1 MVSSGTVNHFMDEI
15 TEILDLS
22 RPVDNI
28 INDLKEKSVCVYPW
42 ETAIKAYEPKL
53 HEIVNDTVTRKD
65 KIRKDGTK
73 EEASRIYIGLE
84 KLLTKRMTEF
94 MFAIPVKRV
103 YHNTEGN
110 DTRQQI
116 AKAIEAIYK
125 YARIDSEN
133 IRRGNAYF
141 ASCEIFTIWYVVDK
155 PNTLYGFNSKYKL
168 KCKTY
173 SPMDGVKLYPL
184 LDELDDMLAMSF
196 EYKKKVGDEEVT
208 YFETYTA
215 DRHYKWRQQGN
226 GWESVGT
233 VEQIRLMKIPGA
245 YAFRPVPIYHGLTRI
260 RKELEYTLS
269 RNSDVIAYNSAP
281 VLKVAGQ
288 IKGEEDKGES
298 KRVYRV
304 ENGGD
309 VSYVSWSQ
317 AIEALK
323 YHVDTLLKLYWMQ
336 SQMPDVSFDNMKS
349 LGNIGYD
356 ARQMLLTDAHLKVG
370 DESGPWIEFFERE
383 ASVIKEFLKFMNDSW
398 KKEIDNIE
406 IEHVITPFIQND
418 EDAIADRLLKL
429 NGGKAVMSQLE
440 SIQQAGYSNDPQS
453 TLEQIQ
459 KEDAAISQSRISNI
473 FEEPTI

>member
-1 MVSSGTVNHFMDEI
+1 MDEI
-15 TEILDLS
+15 TQILDLS

-28 INDLKEKSVCVYPW
+28 INDLKEKSVCVPEW
-42 ETAIKAYEPKL
+42 DVLLKAYEPKL
-53 HEIVNDTVTRKD
+53 HEIVTDTVNRKD
-65 KIRKDGTK
+65 KIRKDGSK
-73 EEASRIYIGLE
+73 EEAARIYIGLE

-94 MFAIPVKRV
+94 MFAIPVKRI
-103 YHNTEGN
+103 YHNIEGN

-125 YARIDSEN
+125 YSRIDSEN
-133 IRRGNAYF
+133 IKRGNAYF
-141 ASCEIFTIWYVVDK
+141 ASCEIFTIWYVVEK
-155 PNTLYGFNSKYKL
+155 PNTLYGFPSKYKL

-196 EYKKKVGDEEVT
+196 EYKKKVKDEEVT
-208 YFETYTA
+208 CFETYTA
-215 DRHYKWRQQGN
+215 DKHYKWRQQGS
-226 GWESVGT
+226 GWEAVGT
-233 VEQIRLMKIPGA
+233 AEEIKLMKIPGV

-269 RNSDVIAYNSAP
+269 RNSDVIAYNAAP
-281 VLKVAGQ
+281 VIKIAGQ
-288 IKGEEDKGES
+288 LKGEEDKGES
-298 KRVYRV
+298 RRIYRV

-323 YHVDTLLKLYWMQ
+323 YHVETLLKLYWMQ

-383 ASVIKEFLKFMNDSW
+383 TSVIKEFLKHMNNSW
-398 KKEIDNIE
+398 KNEIDDIE
-406 IEHVITPFIQND
+406 IEHIITPFIQND
-418 EDAIADRLLKL
+418 ETALADRLIKL
-429 NGGKAVMSQLE
+429 NGGKPIISQLE
-440 SIQQAGYSNDPQS
+440 SIQQAGYSNDPQA

-459 KEDAAISQSRISNI
+459 KEEASASQSRVSNI
-473 FEEPTI
+473 FGESAI

>member
-1 MVSSGTVNHFMDEI
+1 MDEI
-15 TEILDLS
+15 TNILDFS

-28 INDLKEKSVCVYPW
+28 INDLKEKSVCVPPW
-42 ETAIKAYEPKL
+42 SKLVTAYEPKL
-53 HEIVNDTVTRKD
+53 HEIVTDTTTRKD
-65 KIRKDGTK
+65 KIRKDGSK

-103 YHNTEGN
+103 YHNTEGS

-133 IRRGNAYF
+133 IKRGNAYF
-141 ASCEIFTIWYVVDK
+141 ASCEIFTIWYVVEK

-173 SPMDGVKLYPL
+173 SPMEGVKLYPL

-196 EYKKKVGDEEVT
+196 EYKKKVKDEEIT

-215 DRHYKWRQQGN
+215 DRHYKWRQQGS
-226 GWESVGT
+226 GWETVGT
-233 VEQIRLMKIPGA
+233 VEEIKLMKIPGV

-269 RNSDVIAYNSAP
+269 RNSDVIAYNAAP
-281 VLKVAGQ
+281 VIKIAGQ
-288 IKGEEDKGES
+288 IKGEEVKGES
-298 KRVYRV
+298 QRIYRV

-323 YHVDTLLKLYWMQ
+323 YHAETLLKLYWMQ

-356 ARQMLLTDAHLKVG
+356 ARQMLLADAHLKVG
-370 DESGPWIEFFERE
+370 DESGAWIELFERE
-383 ASVIKEFLKFMNDSW
+383 ASVVKEFMKHMNTSW
-398 KKEIDNIE
+398 ADEIDNIE
-406 IEHVITPFIQND
+406 IEHIITPFIQND
-418 EDAIADRLLKL
+418 EDATADRLLKL
-429 NGGKAVMSQLE
+429 NGGKPVMSQLE
-440 SIQQAGYSNDPQS
+440 SIQQAGYSNDAQV

-459 KEDAAISQSRISNI
+459 KEEATASQSRISNI
-473 FEEPTI
+473 FEESSI

>member
-1 MVSSGTVNHFMDEI
+1 MKECGTVIMDEI
-15 TEILDLS
+15 TNILDSL

-28 INDLKEKSVCVYPW
+28 INDLKEKSVCVPSW
-42 ETAIKAYEPKL
+42 DVLLRAYEPKL
-53 HEIVNDTVTRKD
+53 HEIVTDTVTRKD

-73 EEASRIYIGLE
+73 EDASRIYIGLE
-84 KLLTKRMTEF
+84 KLLTKRMAEF
-94 MFAIPVKRV
+94 MFAIPVKRI
-103 YHNTEGN
+103 YHNIEGS

-116 AKAIEAIYK
+116 AKTIEAIYK

-133 IRRGNAYF
+133 IKRGNAYF
-141 ASCEIFTIWYVVDK
+141 ASCEIFTIWYVVEK

-196 EYKKKVGDEEVT
+196 EYKKRVKDEEIT

-215 DRHYKWRQQGN
+215 DRHYKWQQQGS
-226 GWESVGT
+226 GWEAVGT
-233 VEQIRLMKIPGA
+233 AEQIELMKIPGV

-269 RNSDVIAYNSAP
+269 RNSDVIAYNAAP
-281 VLKVAGQ
+281 VIKIAGQ

-298 KRVYRV
+298 RRIYRV

-323 YHVDTLLKLYWMQ
+323 YHVETLLKLYWMQ

-370 DESGPWIEFFERE
+370 DESGAWIEFFERE
-383 ASVIKEFLKFMNDSW
+383 ASVIKEFLKYMNTSW
-398 KKEIDNIE
+398 KNEIDDIE
-406 IEHVITPFIQND
+406 IEHIITPFIQQD
-418 EDAIADRLLKL
+418 EDATADRLLKL
-429 NGGKAVMSQLE
+429 NGGKPVMSQLE
-440 SIQQAGYSNDPQS
+440 SIQQAGYSNDAQA

-459 KEDAAISQSRISNI
+459 KEEATASQGRISNI
-473 FEEPTI
+473 FEESSI

>member
-1 MVSSGTVNHFMDEI
+1 MKECGTVIMDEI
-15 TEILDLS
+15 TDILNPS
-22 RPVDNI
+22 RPSGDI
-28 INDLKEKSVCVYPW
+28 INDLKEKSVCVPSW
-42 ETAIKAYEPKL
+42 DVLLRDYEPKL
-53 HEIVNDTVTRKD
+53 HEIVNDNVNRKD

-103 YHNTEGN
+103 YHNIEGSE
-110 DTRQQI
+110 TRQQI

-133 IRRGNAYF
+133 IKRSNAYF
-141 ASCEIFTIWYVVDK
+141 ASCEIFTIWYVVEK
-155 PNTLYGFNSKYKL
+155 PNTLYGFSSKYKL

-196 EYKKKVGDEEVT
+196 EYKKRVKDEEIT

-215 DRHYKWRQQGN
+215 DRHYKWRQQGS
-226 GWESVGT
+226 GWEAVGT
-233 VEQIRLMKIPGA
+233 VEQIELMKIPGV

-269 RNSDVIAYNSAP
+269 RNSDVIAYNAAP
-281 VLKVAGQ
+281 VIKIAGQ
-288 IKGEEDKGES
+288 IKGEEIKGES
-298 KRVYRV
+298 QRIYRV

-323 YHVDTLLKLYWMQ
+323 YHVETLLKLYWMQ

-370 DESGPWIEFFERE
+370 DESGAWMELFERE
-383 ASVIKEFLKFMNDSW
+383 ASVIKEFAKKMNTAWAS
-398 KKEIDNIE
+398 EVDNIE
-406 IEHVITPFIQND
+406 IEHIITPFIQQD
-418 EDAIADRLLKL
+418 EDATADRILKL
-429 NGGKAVMSQLE
+429 NGGKPVISQLE
-440 SIQQAGYSNDPQS
+440 SIQQAGYSSDPQA

-459 KEDAAISQSRISNI
+459 REEATASQNRVSNI

>member
-1 MVSSGTVNHFMDEI
+1 MKSRETQIMDAI
-15 TEILDLS
+15 TQILDSS
-22 RPVDNI
+22 RPVANI
-28 INDLKEKSVCVYPW
+28 INDLKEKSIILPSW
-42 ETAIKAYEPKL
+42 DDLLKSYEPKF
-53 HEIVNDTVTRKD
+53 HKIVTDTITRKD

-73 EEASRIYIGLE
+73 EEASRIYLGLE

-103 YHNTEGN
+103 YHNIDGN
-110 DTRQQI
+110 NIRQQI
-116 AKAIEAIYK
+116 SKAIESIYK

-133 IRRGNAYF
+133 IKRGNAYF
-141 ASCEIFTIWYVVDK
+141 ASCEIFTIWYVVEK

-184 LDELDDMLAMSF
+184 FDELDDMLAMSF
-196 EYKKKVGDEEVT
+196 EYKKKVKDEEIT

-215 DRHYKWRQQGN
+215 DKHYKWRQQGS
-226 GWESVGT
+226 GWEAVGT
-233 VEQIRLMKIPGA
+233 VEEIKLMKIPGV

-269 RNSDVIAYNSAP
+269 RNSDVIAYNAAP
-281 VLKVAGQ
+281 VIKIAGQ

-298 KRVYRV
+298 RRIYRV

-323 YHVDTLLKLYWMQ
+323 YHVETLLKLYWMQ
-336 SQMPDVSFDNMKS
+336 AQMPDISFDNMKS

-370 DESGPWIEFFERE
+370 DESGAWIEFFERE
-383 ASVIKEFLKFMNDSW
+383 GSVIKEFLKNMNKSW
-398 KKEIDNIE
+398 AKEIDNIE
-406 IEHVITPFIQND
+406 IEYVITPFIQND
-418 EDAIADRLLKL
+418 DDAIADRLLKL
-429 NGGKAVMSQLE
+429 NGGKSIMSQLE
-440 SIQQAGYSNDPQS
+440 SIQHAGYSNDPQA

-459 KEDAAISQSRISNI
+459 KEEAASSQIRLGSA
-473 FEEPTI
+473 FEESYV

>member
-1 MVSSGTVNHFMDEI
+1 MVLYIMDEI
-15 TEILDLS
+15 TNILDLS

-28 INDLKEKSVCVYPW
+28 INDLKEKSICTPSWDVLL
-42 ETAIKAYEPKL
+42 KDYEPQL
-53 HEIVNDTVTRKD
+53 HEIVADTITRKD
-65 KIRKDGTK
+65 KVRKDGTK

-103 YHNTEGN
+103 YHNIEGN

-116 AKAIEAIYK
+116 SKAIEAIYK

-155 PNTLYGFNSKYKL
+155 PNMLYGFNSKYKL

-226 GWESVGT
+226 GWEAVGT
-233 VEQIRLMKIPGA
+233 VEQIRLMKIPGV

-317 AIEALK
+317 SIEALK

-370 DESGPWIEFFERE
+370 DESGAWIEFFERE

-406 IEHVITPFIQND
+406 IEHIITPFIQND
-418 EDAIADRLLKL
+418 EDALADRLLKL
-429 NGGKAVMSQLE
+429 NGGKPVMSQLE
-440 SIQQAGYSNDPQS
+440 SIQQAGYSSDPQS
-453 TLEQIQ
+453 TLEQIR
-459 KEDAAISQSRISNI
+459 KEDTVISQNRISNI
-473 FEEPTI
+473 FEESAI

>member
-1 MVSSGTVNHFMDEI
+1 MDGI
-15 TEILDLS
+15 TNIIDLS

-28 INDLKEKSVCVYPW
+28 INDLKEKSICVPSW
-42 ETAIKAYEPKL
+42 DVLLRAYEPKL
-53 HEIVNDTVTRKD
+53 HEIVTDTATRKD

-94 MFAIPVKRV
+94 MFAIPVKRI
-103 YHNTEGN
+103 YHNIEN
-110 DTRQQI
+110 NETRQQI

-133 IRRGNAYF
+133 IKRGNAYF
-141 ASCEIFTIWYVVDK
+141 ASCEIFTIWYVLEK

-196 EYKKKVGDEEVT
+196 EYKKKVKDEEIT
-208 YFETYTA
+208 YFETYT
-215 DRHYKWRQQGN
+215 DNKHYKWRQQGS
-226 GWESVGT
+226 GWEAVGT
-233 VEQIRLMKIPGA
+233 AEEIKLMKIPGV

-269 RNSDVIAYNSAP
+269 RNSDVIAYNAAP
-281 VLKVAGQ
+281 VIKIAGQ

-298 KRVYRV
+298 RRIYRV

-323 YHVDTLLKLYWMQ
+323 YHVETLLKLYWMQ

-370 DESGPWIEFFERE
+370 DESGAWIEFFERE
-383 ASVIKEFLKFMNDSW
+383 GSVIKEFLKYMNTSW
-398 KKEIDNIE
+398 KNEIDNIE
-406 IEHVITPFIQND
+406 IEHIITPFIQQD
-418 EDAIADRLLKL
+418 EDATADRLLKL
-429 NGGKAVMSQLE
+429 NGGKPVMSQLE
-440 SIQQAGYSNDPQS
+440 SIQQAGYSNDAQA

-459 KEDAAISQSRISNI
+459 NEEAAASQSRISNI
-473 FEEPTI
+473 FEESSI

>member
-1 MVSSGTVNHFMDEI
+1 
-15 TEILDLS
+15 
-22 RPVDNI
+22 
-28 INDLKEKSVCVYPW
+28 
-42 ETAIKAYEPKL
+42 
-53 HEIVNDTVTRKD
+53 
-65 KIRKDGTK
+65 
-73 EEASRIYIGLE
+73 
-84 KLLTKRMTEF
+84 MTEF
-94 MFAIPVKRV
+94 MFAIPVKRI
-103 YHNTEGN
+103 YHNTEGFEV
-110 DTRQQI
+110 RQQI

-133 IRRGNAYF
+133 IKRGTAYF
-141 ASCEIFTIWYVVDK
+141 ASCEIFTIWYVVEK
-155 PNTLYGFNSKYKL
+155 PNSLYGFNSKYKL

-173 SPMDGVKLYPL
+173 SPMEGVKLFPL
-184 LDELDDMLAMSF
+184 INELDDMLAMSF
-196 EYKKKVGDEEVT
+196 EYKKKVQDEEIT

-215 DRHYKWRQQGN
+215 DKHYKWRQN
-226 GWESVGT
+226 GSVWEQVGT
-233 VEQIRLMKIPGA
+233 AENITLLKIPGI

-269 RNSDVIAYNSAP
+269 RNSDVIAYNAAP
-281 VLKVAGQ
+281 VIKIAGQ

-298 KRVYRV
+298 RRIYRV

-336 SQMPDVSFDNMKS
+336 SQMPDISFDNMKS

-370 DESGPWIEFFERE
+370 DESGTWIEFFERE
-383 ASVIKEFLKFMNDSW
+383 SSVIKEFLKHMNASW
-398 KKEIDNIE
+398 ANEIDNVE
-406 IEHVITPFIQND
+406 IEHIITPFIQND

-429 NGGKAVMSQLE
+429 NGGKPIMSQLE

-459 KEDAAISQSRISNI
+459 KEDTTISQSRISNI

>member
-1 MVSSGTVNHFMDEI
+1 MKECGTAIMDEI
-15 TEILDLS
+15 TRIFDSS
-22 RPVDNI
+22 RTVDNI
-28 INDLKEKSVCVYPW
+28 IGDLKEKSVCVYPW
-42 ETAIKAYEPKL
+42 EKSVKAYEPKL
-53 HEIVNDTVTRKD
+53 HEIVTDTVTRKD

-84 KLLTKRMTEF
+84 KLLVKRMTEF
-94 MFAIPVKRV
+94 MFAIPVKRI
-103 YHNTEGN
+103 YHNTEGS

-141 ASCEIFTIWYVVDK
+141 ASCEIFTIWYVVEK
-155 PNTLYGFNSKYKL
+155 PNTLYGFNSRYKL

-173 SPMDGVKLYPL
+173 SPMEGVKLYPL

-196 EYKKKVGDEEVT
+196 EYNKKVKDEEVI

-215 DRHYKWRQQGN
+215 NRHYKWKRQG
-226 GWESVGT
+226 GVWEAVGT
-233 VEQIRLMKIPGA
+233 AEEIKLMKIPGV

-269 RNSDVIAYNSAP
+269 RNSDVIAYNAAP
-281 VLKVAGQ
+281 VIKIAGQ

-298 KRVYRV
+298 RRIYRV

-323 YHVDTLLKLYWMQ
+323 YHVETLLKLYWMQ

-370 DESGPWIEFFERE
+370 DESGSWIEFFERE
-383 ASVIKEFLKFMNDSW
+383 ASVIKEFLKYMNTSW
-398 KKEIDNIE
+398 KNEIDNIE
-406 IEHVITPFIQND
+406 IEHIITPFIQQD
-418 EDAIADRLLKL
+418 EDATADRLLKL
-429 NGGKAVMSQLE
+429 NGGKPVMSQLE
-440 SIQQAGYSNDPQS
+440 SIQQAGYSNDAQA

-459 KEDAAISQSRISNI
+459 SEEAAASQRRISNI
-473 FEEPTI
+473 FEEQGM

>member
-1 MVSSGTVNHFMDEI
+1 MKECGTVIMDKI
-15 TEILDLS
+15 ANILDLS

-28 INDLKEKSVCVYPW
+28 INDLKEKSVCVPEW
-42 ETAIKAYEPKL
+42 DVLLRAYEPKL
-53 HEIVNDTVTRKD
+53 HEIVTDTATRKD

-94 MFAIPVKRV
+94 MFAIPVKRI
-103 YHNTEGN
+103 YHNIEN
-110 DTRQQI
+110 NETRQQI

-133 IRRGNAYF
+133 IKRGNAYF
-141 ASCEIFTIWYVVDK
+141 ASCEIFTIWYVVEK

-196 EYKKKVGDEEVT
+196 EYKKKVKDEEIT

-215 DRHYKWRQQGN
+215 DRHYKWRQQGS
-226 GWESVGT
+226 GWETVGM
-233 VEQIRLMKIPGA
+233 VEEIKLMKIPGV

-269 RNSDVIAYNSAP
+269 RNSDVIAYNAAP
-281 VLKVAGQ
+281 VIKIAGQ

-298 KRVYRV
+298 RRIYRV

-323 YHVDTLLKLYWMQ
+323 YHAETLLKLYWMQ

-356 ARQMLLTDAHLKVG
+356 ARQMMLTDAHLKVG
-370 DESGPWIEFFERE
+370 DESGTWIELFERE
-383 ASVIKEFLKFMNDSW
+383 ASVIKEFLKYMNTSW
-398 KKEIDNIE
+398 KGEIDNIE
-406 IEHVITPFIQND
+406 IEHIITPFIQQD
-418 EDAIADRLLKL
+418 EDATADRILKL
-429 NGGKAVMSQLE
+429 NGGKPVMSQLE
-440 SIQQAGYSNDPQS
+440 SIQQAGYSNDAQG
-453 TLEQIQ
+453 TLKQIQ
-459 KEDAAISQSRISNI
+459 DEEATASQSRISNI
-473 FEEPTI
+473 FEESSI

>member
-1 MVSSGTVNHFMDEI
+1 MDEI
-15 TEILDLS
+15 TNILDFS

-28 INDLKEKSVCVYPW
+28 INDLKEKSVCVPPW
-42 ETAIKAYEPKL
+42 SKLVTAYEPKL
-53 HEIVNDTVTRKD
+53 HEIVTDTTTRKD
-65 KIRKDGTK
+65 KIRKDGSK

-94 MFAIPVKRV
+94 MFAIHVKRV
-103 YHNTEGN
+103 YHNTEGS

-133 IRRGNAYF
+133 IKRGNAYF
-141 ASCEIFTIWYVVDK
+141 ASCEIFTIWYVVEK

-173 SPMDGVKLYPL
+173 SPMEGVKLYPL

-196 EYKKKVGDEEVT
+196 EYKKKVKDEEIT

-215 DRHYKWRQQGN
+215 DRHYKWRQQGS
-226 GWESVGT
+226 GWETVGT
-233 VEQIRLMKIPGA
+233 VEEINLMKIPGV

-269 RNSDVIAYNSAP
+269 RNSDVIAYNAAP
-281 VLKVAGQ
+281 VIKIAGQ
-288 IKGEEDKGES
+288 IKGEEVKGES
-298 KRVYRV
+298 QRIYRV

-323 YHVDTLLKLYWMQ
+323 YHAETLLKLYWMQ

-370 DESGPWIEFFERE
+370 DESGAWIELFERE
-383 ASVIKEFLKFMNDSW
+383 ASVVKEFLKHMNTAW
-398 KKEIDNIE
+398 AGEIDNIE
-406 IEHVITPFIQND
+406 IEHIITPFIQND
-418 EDAIADRLLKL
+418 EDATADRLLKL
-429 NGGKAVMSQLE
+429 NGGKPVMSQLE
-440 SIQQAGYSNDPQS
+440 SIQQAGYSNDAQV

-459 KEDAAISQSRISNI
+459 KEEATASQSRISNI
-473 FEEPTI
+473 FEEPSI

>member
-1 MVSSGTVNHFMDEI
+1 MDAI
-15 TEILDLS
+15 TQILDSS
-22 RPVDNI
+22 RPVANI
-28 INDLKEKSVCVYPW
+28 INDLKEKSIILPSW
-42 ETAIKAYEPKL
+42 DDLLKSYEPKF
-53 HEIVNDTVTRKD
+53 HKIVTDTITRKD

-73 EEASRIYIGLE
+73 EEASRIYLGLE

-103 YHNTEGN
+103 YHNIDGN
-110 DTRQQI
+110 NIRQQI
-116 AKAIEAIYK
+116 SKAIESIYK

-133 IRRGNAYF
+133 IKRGNAYF
-141 ASCEIFTIWYVVDK
+141 ASCEIFTIWYVVEK

-184 LDELDDMLAMSF
+184 FDELDDMLAMSF
-196 EYKKKVGDEEVT
+196 EYKKKVKDEEIT

-215 DRHYKWRQQGN
+215 DKHYKWRQQGS
-226 GWESVGT
+226 GWEAVGT
-233 VEQIRLMKIPGA
+233 VEEIKLMKIPGV

-269 RNSDVIAYNSAP
+269 RNSDVIAYNAAP
-281 VLKVAGQ
+281 VIKIAGQ

-298 KRVYRV
+298 RRIYRV

-323 YHVDTLLKLYWMQ
+323 YHVETLLKLYWMQ
-336 SQMPDVSFDNMKS
+336 AQMPDISFDNMKS

-370 DESGPWIEFFERE
+370 DESGAWIEFFERE
-383 ASVIKEFLKFMNDSW
+383 GSVIKEFLKNMNKSW
-398 KKEIDNIE
+398 AKEIDNIE
-406 IEHVITPFIQND
+406 IEYVITPFIQND
-418 EDAIADRLLKL
+418 DDAIADRLLKL
-429 NGGKAVMSQLE
+429 NGGKSIMSQLE
-440 SIQQAGYSNDPQS
+440 SIQHAGYSNDPQA

-459 KEDAAISQSRISNI
+459 KEEAASSQIRLGSA
-473 FEEPTI
+473 FEESYV